1 MTMVYLIG
9 ETALGWLVLI
19 LSGVACKKKELWLLN
34 LWFFVVSLLLSAMS
48 GRNYQH
54 YGIMLVPAFIVPLV
68 VSADWL
74 LGFKKEKEKKGRI
87 LVIVATVTVLL
98 AGVNIVKY
106 NGNGNISE
114 AAAFLR
120 ENTSEGD
127 DVLVLGNNS
136 RYYLESGRKTENR
149 FFYQTPPINVMMSYM
164 VNLKKSL

>member
-1 MTMVYLIG
+1 M
-9 ETALGWLVLI
+9 I

-120 ENTSEGD
+120 EKYIRRG
-127 DVLVLGNNS
+127 
-136 RYYLESGRKTENR
+136 
-149 FFYQTPPINVMMSYM
+149 
-164 VNLKKSL
+164 